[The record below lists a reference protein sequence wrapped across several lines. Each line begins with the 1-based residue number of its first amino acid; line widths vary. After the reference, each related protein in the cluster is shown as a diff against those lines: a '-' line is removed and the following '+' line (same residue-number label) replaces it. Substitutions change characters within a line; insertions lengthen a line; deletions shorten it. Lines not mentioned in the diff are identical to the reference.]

1 MPLNNLKIIEI
12 TTYLCLIQN
21 IYSILEFFFVTEN
34 IPMVQTMTSPNRC
47 LKKRNGRR
55 NSNSVPNK
63 HSLPDNTP
71 DYIQSNQSLTIDRV
85 ALFVMPL
92 LYICIS
98 LLYWITYLRYSRWDE
113 INVILIW

>member
-1 MPLNNLKIIEI
+1 ML
-12 TTYLCLIQN
+12 
-21 IYSILEFFFVTEN
+21 FVTEN
-34 IPMVQTMTSPNRC
+34 IPMVQTVTSPNRC

-55 NSNSVPNK
+55 NSSSVPNK
-63 HSLPDNTP
+63 HSLPDTTP

-98 LLYWITYLRYSRWDE
+98 LLYWITYLR
-113 INVILIW
+113 